1 MLGSDWQLKLA
12 ASTVTSQLP
21 IGIGEREE
29 DGVAVFLGAI
39 RNECVVFDFRS
50 GKSERV
56 K

>member
-1 MLGSDWQLKLA
+1 MRFS
-12 ASTVTSQLP
+12 LP

-39 RNECVVFDFRS
+39 RNEGVVFDFGS
-50 GKSERV
+50 GKSETD